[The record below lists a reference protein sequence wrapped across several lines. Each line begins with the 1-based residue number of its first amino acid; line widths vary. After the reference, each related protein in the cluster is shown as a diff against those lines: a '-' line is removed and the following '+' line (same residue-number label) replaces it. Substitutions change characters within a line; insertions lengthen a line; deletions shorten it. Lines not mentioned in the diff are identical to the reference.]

1 MNILEKLNKGFVFF
15 DGGMGTLL
23 QERGL
28 LPGQSPEEWN
38 ISNPDIITSIHRAYF
53 EAGANIVTT
62 NTFGANP
69 LKTDNVE
76 ETVKAAVANAK
87 NAVFA
92 EEQYVALDIGPTGKL
107 LKPLGDL
114 DFECAVS
121 AFSETVK
128 AGVKAGCDLIIIET
142 MNDPYELKAAVIAA
156 KENSDLPIFTT
167 FVLDEN
173 GKTMTGCDIPA
184 MVAMLEGL
192 GVSALGVNCSL
203 GADKLKAFV
212 PEIVKA
218 SSLPVIVNPNAGI
231 PCIHDGRTCFD
242 STPDD
247 FLAHMLEIAEMGARV
262 LGGCCGTTPEHIR
275 KITNGLKNSVPKP
288 IVKKENTVVS
298 SYSRACY
305 FENKCVLIGERIN
318 PTGKSKFKAALRENN
333 MDYIISEAIGQE
345 ERGAM
350 MLDVNV
356 GLPEIDEKDFLTRA
370 VKEIQAVSGLPLQID
385 TSDPSALESAM
396 RIYNGKP
403 LVNSVNGKEESI
415 KAVFPLIKKYG
426 GAVIALTLDE
436 KGIPDSAMG
445 RYEIAKRIVEK
456 AAEYGI
462 DKRDIIVD
470 PLCLTVSS
478 DKNAPRVTLDS
489 IRLIKEGLGVKT
501 SLGISNVS
509 FGLPNRD
516 FVTSAF
522 FALALR
528 EGLDAVIM
536 NPYSQEMQKVYYS
549 YNALMGI
556 DESCAE
562 YITYASDKKTEIG
575 SADTDITLEK
585 AIIKG
590 LKKDA
595 KEITK
600 KLISTT
606 PPLEIVNNHI
616 IPALDSVGDDYEK
629 GKSYLPQLLLSA
641 ETANIAFDVVK
652 EAIPKEDGA
661 SIGDIILATV
671 KGDIHDIGKNIVKVI
686 LQNYGYTV
694 HDLGKDVSPEDVVG
708 YVKKTG
714 IKLVGLS
721 ALMTTTVPSMEET
734 IKQLKEYDTSIKVM
748 VGGAVLNPEYAEM
761 IKADKYAKDAMEGV
775 RYVKSYYENKK
786 EANE

>member
-1 MNILEKLNKGFVFF
+1 MNILEKLKRGFLFF

-28 LPGQSPEEWN
+28 LPGEAPEKWN
-38 ISNPDIITSIHRAYF
+38 LTNPDIITSIHRAYF
-53 EAGANIVTT
+53 EAGANVVTT

-69 LKTDNVE
+69 LKINNVF
-76 ETVKAAVANAK
+76 ETVKAAVKNAK
-87 NAVFA
+87 SAVFA
-92 EEQYVALDIGPTGKL
+92 REQYVALDIGPTGKL

-114 DFECAVS
+114 DFEDAVS
-121 AFSETVK
+121 AFAETVK
-128 AGVKAGCDLIIIET
+128 AGASDCDLIIIET

-156 KENSDLPIFTT
+156 KENSDLPIFAT
-167 FVLDEN
+167 FVLDES
-173 GKTMTGCDIPA
+173 GKTMTGCDIPS

-203 GADKLKAFV
+203 GADKLKIFV
-212 PEIVKA
+212 PQLIEA

-231 PCIHDGRTCFD
+231 PCIHDGKTCFD
-242 STPDD
+242 STPDE
-247 FLAHMLEIAEMGARV
+247 FLHHMLEIADMGARV
-262 LGGCCGTTPEHIR
+262 LGGCCGTTPEHIK
-275 KITNGLKNSVPKP
+275 KITDALKNSEPKP
-288 IVKKENTVVS
+288 VIKKEYTVVS
-298 SYSRACY
+298 SYSRACV
-305 FENKCVLIGERIN
+305 FSDKCVLIGERIN

-333 MDYIISEAIGQE
+333 MDYIISEAVGQE
-345 ERGAM
+345 ESGAV

-356 GLPEIDEKDFLTRA
+356 GLPEIDEIDFLTRA
-370 VKEIQAVSGLPLQID
+370 VKEIQSVSSLPLQID
-385 TSDPSALESAM
+385 TSNPLALESAM

-403 LVNSVNGKEESI
+403 LVNSVSGKEESI
-415 KAVFPLIKKYG
+415 KAVFPLVKKYG

-436 KGIPDSAMG
+436 SGIPETAEG
-445 RYEIAKRIVEK
+445 RYEIAKRIVER
-456 AAEYGI
+456 AEEYGI
-462 DKRDIIVD
+462 DRRDIIVD

-509 FGLPNRD
+509 FGLPGRD
-516 FVTSAF
+516 FVTSTF
-522 FALALR
+522 FALALSL
-528 EGLDAVIM
+528 GLDAVIM
-536 NPYSQEMQKVYYS
+536 NPYSSEMMKVYYS
-549 YNALMGI
+549 YNALCGL
-556 DESCAE
+556 DPNCGE
-562 YITYASDKKTEIG
+562 YIAFASDKKAEIISKDTEI
-575 SADTDITLEK
+575 SLEK
-585 AIIKG
+585 AIVKG

-595 KEITK
+595 REITK
-600 KLISTT
+600 QLISTT
-606 PPLEIVNNHI
+606 PPLEIVNNYI

-629 GKSYLPQLLLSA
+629 GKSFLPQLLLSA

-652 EAIPKEDGA
+652 EAIPKDNNAGM
-661 SIGDIILATV
+661 GDIVMATV

-694 HDLGKDVSPEDVVG
+694 HDLGKDVSPETVVE
-708 YVKKTG
+708 YVKSTG

-734 IKQLKEYDTSIKVM
+734 IKQLKAYDPSIKVM

-775 RYVKSYYENKK
+775 RYVKSIYN
-786 EANE
+786 

>member
-1 MNILEKLNKGFVFF
+1 MNIIEKLKSGFLFF

-23 QERGL
+23 QEKGL

-38 ISNPDIITSIHRAYF
+38 ITHPDVITSIHRAYF
-53 EAGANIVTT
+53 EAGANVVTT

-69 LKTDNVE
+69 LKISNTE
-76 ETVKAAVANAK
+76 E
-87 NAVFA
+87 AVFKA
-92 EEQYVALDIGPTGKL
+92 VENARRAIFKEEQYVALDIGPTGKL

-114 DFECAVS
+114 DFEDAIN

-128 AGVKAGCDLIIIET
+128 AGDRAGCDLIIIET
-142 MNDPYELKAAVIAA
+142 MNDPYELKAAVVAA
-156 KENSDLPIFTT
+156 KENSTLPIFAT

-173 GKTMTGCDIPA
+173 GKTMTGCDIPS

-203 GADKLKAFV
+203 GADKLKLFV
-212 PEIVKA
+212 PEIVACA
-218 SSLPVIVNPNAGI
+218 SIPVIVNPNAGI
-231 PCIHDGRTCFD
+231 PCIHDGKTCFD

-247 FLAHMLEIAEMGARV
+247 FCSHMLDVAEMGARV

-275 KITNGLKNSVPKP
+275 KVVHGIGNLQPKP
-288 IVKKENTVVS
+288 VVEKNITVAS
-298 SYSRACY
+298 SYSKACI
-305 FENKCVLIGERIN
+305 FDSKCVLIGERIN
-318 PTGKSKFKAALRENN
+318 PTGKSKFKTALRENN

-345 ERGAM
+345 EHGAH

-356 GLPEIDEKDFLTRA
+356 GLPEIDEVDFLTRA
-370 VKEIQAVSGLPLQID
+370 VKEIQAVSTLPLQID
-385 TSDPSALESAM
+385 TSDPVALESAM
-396 RIYNGKP
+396 RVYNGKP

-415 KAVFPLIKKYG
+415 NSVFPLVKKYG

-436 KGIPDSAMG
+436 KGIPDSAEG
-445 RYEIAKRIVEK
+445 RYQIAKRIVER
-456 AAEYGI
+456 AEEYGI
-462 DKRDIIVD
+462 NRRDIIVD

-478 DKNAPRVTLDS
+478 DKNAPKVTLDA
-489 IRLIKEGLGVKT
+489 IRLIKERLGVKA

-516 FVTSAF
+516 YITSTF

-536 NPYSQEMQKVYYS
+536 NPYSQEMQKIYYA

-556 DESCAE
+556 DEGCGE
-562 YITYASDKKTEIG
+562 YIAYASDKRSETLDSE
-575 SADTDITLEK
+575 TDITLER

-600 KLISTT
+600 KLIIDT
-606 PPLEIVNNHI
+606 PPLEIVNNYI
-616 IPALDSVGDDYEK
+616 IPALDTVGESYEK
-629 GKSYLPQLLLSA
+629 GLSFLPQLLMSA
-641 ETANIAFDVVK
+641 ETANIAFDIIK
-652 EAIPKEDGA
+652 EAIPKDENA
-661 SIGDIILATV
+661 SKGDIIIATV

-686 LQNYGYTV
+686 LQNYGYSV
-694 HDLGKDVSPEDVVG
+694 HDLGKDVSPEAIVE
-708 YVKKTG
+708 YAKKTG
-714 IKLVGLS
+714 IKLIGLS

-734 IKQLKEYDTSIKVM
+734 IKQLKNYDSNIRVM
-748 VGGAVLNPEYAEM
+748 VGGAVLTTEYAEM
-761 IKADKYAKDAMEGV
+761 IHADKYAKDAMETV
-775 RYVKSYYENKK
+775 RY
-786 EANE
+786 ANDFYNS